1 MKTFSPTE
9 HGTERPAR
17 GEGDERVRRALEDGV
32 YARERARGTDA
43 GWSIADIAHDL
54 GISDTRAALL
64 LKAGSNVHLRA
75 GQIPLLRPRI
85 RAAVL
90 AAIGCAP
97 SPRRPVEGHVRRL
110 TGRVGRLNE
119 LLDRALADNC
129 INEAEA
135 AELRAELRGIG
146 ADSLA
151 AAEDVGCTR

>member
-32 YARERARGTDA
+32 YARKRNPGTDI
-43 GWSIADIAHDL
+43 GWTVADVAHDL
-54 GISDTRAALL
+54 GISETRAALM
-64 LKAGSNVHLRA
+64 LKAGSNIHLRA
-75 GQIPLLRPRI
+75 GQVPLLRPRI
-85 RAAVL
+85 KAAVL
-90 AAIGCAP
+90 AAMGCAP
-97 SPRRPVEGHVRRL
+97 SARRAVEGHVRRL

-119 LLDRALADNC
+119 LLDRALADNS
-129 INEAEA
+129 INEGEA